1 MKLLRRQEIF
11 YQHFLQLLS
20 AKEEAGHG
28 VTAQSR
34 TIKGRKCVKSK
45 NSWSMTLAE

>member
-1 MKLLRRQEIF
+1 
-11 YQHFLQLLS
+11 
-20 AKEEAGHG
+20 